1 MDSHG
6 RKYQYSALIML
17 DGLPQRDDDL
27 RHDYGRI
34 QADGDDNREP
44 PSGSKRFNGGKSAAG
59 CLFGQ
64 AAPCNEP
71 FPTAFLRP
79 TTVWLLEGLHLWRI
93 GWQGQGVSSIL
104 DETEC
109 RFSADYP

>member
-34 QADGDDNREP
+34 QTDRNDNREP
-44 PSGSKRFNGGKSAAG
+44 PSGSKRFNGGLRARR

-64 AAPCNEP
+64 ITAGNEP
-71 FPTAFLRP
+71 
-79 TTVWLLEGLHLWRI
+79 
-93 GWQGQGVSSIL
+93 VSAAL
-104 DETEC
+104 
-109 RFSADYP
+109 